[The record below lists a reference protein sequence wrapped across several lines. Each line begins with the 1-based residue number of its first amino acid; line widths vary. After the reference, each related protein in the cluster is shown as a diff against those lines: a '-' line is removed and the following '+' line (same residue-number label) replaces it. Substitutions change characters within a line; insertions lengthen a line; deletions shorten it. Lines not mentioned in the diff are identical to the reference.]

1 MKVSVADAARAV
13 TAKVAFERLAR
24 AGYVARGVIYILMG
38 ILAFKLAWGVSGD
51 SPGQEGAMHLIA
63 RQRFGRVLL
72 VVLAI
77 GLAGYTMLR
86 VTQAFAGR
94 TPEAGR
100 HSTKDRV
107 GAFGSG
113 CAYGLFCAAAI
124 GILAGSTGGGGTKP
138 RAATSDVFGW
148 PGGRVLVAVAGLVF
162 IGVAAYQAYT
172 GTSRTFLKDSKSMYM
187 TPRTLRR
194 FTVVGVVGHLARAV
208 TFGLVGIFLAKSAI
222 EYDARE
228 AVGID
233 GALQRLQTH
242 GYGTIA
248 VTIVACGLIAFGLY
262 SIADAR
268 FRKI

>member
-1 MKVSVADAARAV
+1 MKVSAPDSAEAV
-13 TAKVAFERLAR
+13 TATGTFERLAR
-24 AGYVARGVIYILMG
+24 SGYVARGVIYALMG
-38 ILAFKLAWGVSGD
+38 ILALQLARGVSGD
-51 SPGQEGAMHLIA
+51 NPGQEGAMHLIA
-63 RQRFGRVLL
+63 RQTFGRVLL

-86 VTQAFAGR
+86 LTQAFVGR

-124 GILAGSTGGGGTKP
+124 GILAGSPGNGGTKP
-138 RAATSDVFGW
+138 RAATSDVLGW
-148 PGGRVLVAVAGLVF
+148 PGGRILVTLAGVVF
-162 IGVAAYQAYT
+162 IGVAAYQAHM
-172 GTSRTFLKDSKSMYM
+172 GISRQFLKDSKSMYM
-187 TPRTLRR
+187 TPRTLRL
-194 FTVVGVVGHLARAV
+194 FTVVGVVGHLARTV

-222 EYDARE
+222 EYDARN

-233 GALQRLQTH
+233 GALRHLSMH
-242 GYGTIA
+242 AYGTAA
-248 VTIVACGLIAFGLY
+248 VTIVASGLIAFGLY
-262 SIADAR
+262 SISDAR